1 MALKT
6 FVKISNVTNLSDA
19 RYCAGM
25 GVDLIGF
32 NIDPT
37 DENYIA
43 PEKSIEIA
51 NWLAGVEFVG
61 EYHGDN
67 VEVVKAALETYP
79 LHYVE
84 YSHPELADQ
93 VSSLGLPAIFKTD
106 WPGERGIEEWI
117 DILRYCKDK
126 AEYMLV
132 DGIEQYDE
140 NTVDRL
146 RKISQTFPVLLG
158 GNLQPDS
165 VVSLMEKTQCKGIA
179 LKGSEEIKP
188 GFKDYDEL
196 AEILEILEEE
206 Y

>member
-1 MALKT
+1 
-6 FVKISNVTNLSDA
+6 
-19 RYCAGM
+19 
-25 GVDLIGF
+25 
-32 NIDPT
+32 
-37 DENYIA
+37 
-43 PEKSIEIA
+43 
-51 NWLAGVEFVG
+51 
-61 EYHGDN
+61 
-67 VEVVKAALETYP
+67 
-79 LHYVE
+79 
-84 YSHPELADQ
+84 
-93 VSSLGLPAIFKTD
+93 
-106 WPGERGIEEWI
+106 
-117 DILRYCKDK
+117 
-126 AEYMLV
+126 MLV